1 MTKTWSCE
9 PGMKNG
15 FGFNPANFHLFDACG
30 FYNFC
35 LIGFGLDLD
44 FVLNFF
50 ADFISVSVL

>member
-1 MTKTWSCE
+1 
-9 PGMKNG
+9 MKNG